1 MVKRLNANHHAAL
14 ERAHADFI
22 SGFGHFVAPHQVQV
36 DDGTVYES
44 DTILIATGGKP
55 LIPDFPGN
63 EYCGTSDTFWELE
76 KAPARSLVVGGGYI
90 AVEMACILE
99 TLGSET
105 YLACR
110 YDTPLRKYDPFV
122 VNILMEE
129 MQKRGVHVCDHST
142 IDHVSKGENGKLE
155 CVFKSGKS
163 VADVDFI
170 LLAAGRVP
178 LVEGLGLEH
187 CGVKV
192 ENGVIAVD
200 EKEQTSVPGV
210 FCLGDDIGKVDLT
223 PVAIQAGRR
232 LADRL
237 FGGKPE
243 SVMDYTNVPS
253 VVFAHPPIG
262 TVGLTEPEA
271 RKRYGDDV
279 KIFQTTF
286 TNSLYALSEEKHKT
300 GMKIVCQKSTLK
312 VLGVHLIGD
321 SADEMLQGFAVAVKM
336 GATKKDLDACVAIHP
351 TAAEEIVTFAPWGQ
365 YE

>member
-1 MVKRLNANHHAAL
+1 M
-14 ERAHADFI
+14 
-22 SGFGHFVAPHQVQV
+22 
-36 DDGTVYES
+36 
-44 DTILIATGGKP
+44 
-55 LIPDFPGN
+55 IPDFPGN

-129 MQKRGVHVCDHST
+129 MQKRGIHVCDHST
-142 IDHVSKGENGKLE
+142 IDHVSKRENGKLE

-200 EKEQTSVPGV
+200 EKEQTNVPGV

>member
-1 MVKRLNANHHAAL
+1 M
-14 ERAHADFI
+14 
-22 SGFGHFVAPHQVQV
+22 
-36 DDGTVYES
+36 
-44 DTILIATGGKP
+44 
-55 LIPDFPGN
+55 
-63 EYCGTSDTFWELE
+63 
-76 KAPARSLVVGGGYI
+76 
-90 AVEMACILE
+90 
-99 TLGSET
+99 
-105 YLACR
+105 
-110 YDTPLRKYDPFV
+110 
-122 VNILMEE
+122 
-129 MQKRGVHVCDHST
+129 
-142 IDHVSKGENGKLE
+142 
-155 CVFKSGKS
+155 
-163 VADVDFI
+163 
-170 LLAAGRVP
+170 
-178 LVEGLGLEH
+178 
-187 CGVKV
+187 
-192 ENGVIAVD
+192 
-200 EKEQTSVPGV
+200 PGV